1 MAGRFQGFVQEGLDF
16 LQQVR
21 IENDKTWFEEHRFIY
36 DCSILTPFRAL
47 VDDLAPTMLEID
59 PLLETRSA
67 IGKTLS
73 RIHRD
78 TRFSHDKSLYRSR
91 MWLTFKRPAKNW
103 TDAPVYFFEI
113 SPDTL
118 RYGLGY
124 YSASKSTMDLFRHTL
139 KQRPAQFLAIADEC
153 CQPPFALEAERYK
166 RLLVKDLDPA
176 IANWYQC
183 KTFAVMVTDNDV
195 EKLFHAGL
203 VNLLAE
209 GFRQLEPLYQ
219 WLMTVETMKQIDP
232 DDL

>member
-1 MAGRFQGFVQEGLDF
+1 
-16 LQQVR
+16 
-21 IENDKTWFEEHRFIY
+21 
-36 DCSILTPFRAL
+36 
-47 VDDLAPTMLEID
+47 MLEID

-67 IGKTLS
+67 IGKNLS

-139 KQRPAQFLAIADEC
+139 KQRPAQFLEIADEC

-166 RLLVKDLDPA
+166 RPLVKDLDPV